1 MTEKTDKEKWLELW
15 NLSGEEGERQWQ
27 LKQEMHARPP
37 KVNYVIPDIQAYR
50 SMATGEY
57 IQSRSAHR
65 AHLKQH
71 GLIELGNERIKPPE
85 QKPDPT
91 IKRDIINAVNSVM
104 G

>member
-15 NLSGEEGERQWQ
+15 NLSGEEGERQWAA
-27 LKQEMHARPP
+27 KQEMHARPP

-71 GLIELGNERIKPPE
+71 GLIELGNEKITP
-85 QKPDPT
+85 QKPKSDPT

>member
-37 KVNYVIPDIQAYR
+37 RVNYVIPDIGGYQ
-50 SMATGEY
+50 SQATGEW
-57 IQSRSAHR
+57 ISSRSAHR
-65 AHLKQH
+65 AHLKRH
-71 GLIELGNERIKPPE
+71 GLIELGNEKIKPPE
-85 QKPDPT
+85 QKKDPT
-91 IKRDIINAVNSVM
+91 IKRDIINAVNSVL

>member
-1 MTEKTDKEKWLELW
+1 MTEKEKFFELW
-15 NLSGEEGERQWQ
+15 NLSGEEGEKVWQ

-37 KVNYVIPDIQAYR
+37 KVNYVIPDIQGYR

-71 GLIELGNERIKPPE
+71 GLIELGNEKITPQKP
-85 QKPDPT
+85 KPDPT

>member
-1 MTEKTDKEKWLELW
+1 MTEKEKFFELW
-15 NLSGEEGERQWQ
+15 NLSGEEGEKVWQ

-37 KVNYVIPDIQAYR
+37 KVNYVIPDIQGYR

-71 GLIELGNERIKPPE
+71 GLIELGNEKITP
-85 QKPDPT
+85 QKPKSDPT

>member
-37 KVNYVIPDIQAYR
+37 KVNYVIPDIQAYK

-57 IQSRSAHR
+57 IRSRSAHR
-65 AHLKQH
+65 EHLKQH
-71 GLIELGNERIKPPE
+71 GLVELGNERIKPPE
-85 QKPDPT
+85 HKPDPT

>member
-1 MTEKTDKEKWLELW
+1 MNDKEQFFELW
-15 NLSGEEGERQWQ
+15 GLSGEEGEEVWR

-37 KVNYVIPDIQAYR
+37 KVNYIIPDIGGYK
-50 SMATGEY
+50 SMATGEW
-57 IQSRSAHR
+57 IGSRSAHR

-71 GLIELGNERIKPPE
+71 GLIELGNEKLTP
-85 QKPDPT
+85 QKPKTDPT

>member
-1 MTEKTDKEKWLELW
+1 MKTDKEKWLELW
-15 NLSGEEGERQWQ
+15 NLSGEEGDRMWA
-27 LKQEMHARPP
+27 LKQEMHAKPP
-37 KVNYVIPDIQAYR
+37 KVHHFIPDIQAYK

-85 QKPDPT
+85 RKPDPT